1 MFSIKIF
8 DCFKISIIISL
19 QSLLLCLVT
28 RQFVIIIDMLCFM
41 LSVESVMNIPIFGD
55 LTYGS
60 VARQNDKISPRETNP
75 VSATVMYSFV
85 NDGHWWPLLFSAKR
99 RFLDL

>member
-75 VSATVMYSFV
+75 VSATVKSVHSIV
-85 NDGHWWPLLFSAKR
+85 NDGHW
-99 RFLDL
+99 

>member
-1 MFSIKIF
+1 MLSIKSF
-8 DCFKISIIISL
+8 DCFKIISL
-19 QSLLLCLVT
+19 QSLLLYWVT
-28 RQFVIIIDMLCFM
+28 RRFVITFALLCFM
-41 LSVESVMNIPIFGD
+41 LFVESVIKITFFGD

-99 RFLDL
+99 RFLD